1 VADVTG
7 SGDETITRHGG
18 SGAGAEVG
26 FDACGQPVL
35 KEGMILKSR
44 YLLEHTIGEG
54 GMGVVFQARD
64 LEEERIALESGG
76 TVGTDRLAIKLLR
89 PELQRNALAQLEELR
104 RTRTLVH
111 QNIVRAGDCQQEGPL
126 VFMTME
132 LLEGRTLDQ
141 LLKRDFAQGVPWGL
155 ARTLIAELGA
165 GLSYAHDRGFV
176 HCDLK
181 PSNIFVTQAFR
192 PKILDFGIAR
202 ALRAP
207 GQRDSSEHAGLTP
220 RYASPQMLRAWRT
233 GQLHSY
239 RPDRRDDLFALGCI
253 VYELLTG
260 THPFGQAADA
270 DEAAEQGW
278 SLPEIDGLAAP
289 QRRLLA
295 EALAFDAAKRPS
307 KVEHFVE
314 GLVEGLPRQQRA
326 SRPPRWTSRRW
337 RLTGASVAALA
348 TITALV
354 LWRTH
359 PGPSPAA
366 VTVTGSAG
374 QPAVASP
381 SAPAR
386 SVVVFGFSNLTGD
399 AKDYFAAGISEE
411 VTNALTR
418 INQLHV
424 RSGPFLSPDGPPVDV
439 SAIAHK
445 LNVANVLQGSVRK
458 AGSRVRVAV
467 QLIDAGNGD
476 HLWSQVY
483 DRELKDALDLQAEIA
498 ERVAGTLNVTLL
510 GDVRQH
516 LAEGGTTNPDAY
528 EAYLRARYGEI
539 YQDRKGMRSGLDA
552 LEEAIRL
559 DPNFANAYAFQSDL
573 QLQLASEW
581 ASSAH
586 EADELIEGARASA
599 KKGVALAPDSAN
611 AHLQLALVL
620 SFFGFDFRAA
630 DMEYRKALSLGPR
643 DSRVGVRYAE
653 WAARFGRK
661 EAVTIVLQAA
671 GHSGSNYGIVLNLL
685 RRFEEARPILRAA
698 AARESDNP
706 VVNFWAGFNELA
718 LGAPKEALKYC
729 HDETFNYAQECMA
742 IAYHQLGRQKDAQE
756 MLALIVKGQGD
767 KAAFQLAAIYASWG
781 DREHAL
787 RWLERAVEVRDSSL
801 TDILCNPFLDSL
813 RQEPRFQRVVTQLDL
828 PT

>member
-1 VADVTG
+1 VTG
-7 SGDETITRHGG
+7 SGDETVATHGG
-18 SGAGAEVG
+18 SAGASELGVG
-26 FDACGQPVL
+26 PRGQL
-35 KEGMILKSR
+35 ALTEGMVVRGR
-44 YLLEHTIGEG
+44 YLLERTIGEG
-54 GMGVVFQARD
+54 GMAVVFQARD

-76 TVGTDRLAIKLLR
+76 TAGTDRLAIKFLR
-89 PELQRNALAQLEELR
+89 PELLSSALMEELR

-111 QNIVRAGDCQQEGPL
+111 QNIVRAGDCQQEGQL
-126 VFMTME
+126 VFITME
-132 LLEGRTLDQ
+132 LLEGRTLDR
-141 LLKRDFAQGVPWGL
+141 LLDRDFAQGVPWDL

-165 GLSYAHDRGFV
+165 GLSYPHDRGFV

-202 ALRAP
+202 ALRAEGHIDASLP
-207 GQRDSSEHAGLTP
+207 SGLTP
-220 RYASPQMLRAWRT
+220 RYASPQMLRAWRA
-233 GQLHSY
+233 GLMHSY
-239 RPDRRDDLFALGCI
+239 RPDRRDDIFALGCI

-260 THPFGQAADA
+260 THPFGESLADA
-270 DEAAEQGW
+270 GEAAEQGW
-278 SLPEIDGLAAP
+278 SLPNIEGLAAP

-314 GLVEGLPRQQRA
+314 GFVEGLPRQQRA
-326 SRPPRWTSRRW
+326 SRHPRWTSSRW
-337 RLTGASVAALA
+337 LLTAASVAALGVMA
-348 TITALV
+348 AIV
-354 LWRTH
+354 MWRTH
-359 PGPSPAA
+359 PGLSPAA

-399 AKDYFAAGISEE
+399 PKDYFAVGISEE
-411 VTNALTR
+411 ITNALTR

-439 SAIAHK
+439 SAVAHK

-528 EAYLRARYGEI
+528 EAYLRARYGETF
-539 YQDRKGMRSGLDA
+539 QDRKGLRSGLDA

-559 DPNFANAYAFQSDL
+559 DPKFAKAYAFQADL

-581 ASSAH
+581 AGSPR
-586 EADELIEGARASA
+586 EADELLEGARVSA
-599 KKGVALAPDSAN
+599 KKGVALAPDSGD
-611 AHLQLALVL
+611 AHLELALVL
-620 SFFGFDFRAA
+620 SCSLTDFRAA
-630 DMEYRKALSLGPR
+630 DMEFRKALALEPKNGL
-643 DSRVGVRYAE
+643 VGVRYAE
-653 WAARFGRK
+653 WAARFGRQ
-661 EAVTIVLQAA
+661 EAATIALQAV
-671 GHSGSNYGIVLNLL
+671 GHSGSNYGIVLHLL
-685 RRFEEARPILRAA
+685 RRFEEARPILKIAA
-698 AARESDNP
+698 DREPDNP
-706 VVNFWAGFNELA
+706 VVHSWVGFNELA
-718 LGAPKEALKYC
+718 LGAPREALKYC
-729 HDETFNYAQECMA
+729 QDKTFNYAQECMA
-742 IAYHQLGRQKDAQE
+742 IAYHQLGRRKDAQD
-756 MLALIVKGQGD
+756 MLALLMKGQGD
-767 KAAFQLAAIYASWG
+767 KSPYAYASVYASWG
-781 DREHAL
+781 DRE
-787 RWLERAVEVRDSSL
+787 RAMHYLQKAVDQKDGQL
-801 TDILCNPFLDSL
+801 GDILYDPFLDSL
-813 RQEPRFQRVVTQLDL
+813 RQDPRFQRIVTQLDL
-828 PT
+828 PK